1 MYNLIA
7 DPIITLR
14 LAHET
19 ISASLPR
26 TFALLLEDAIIDF
39 PALRPHQAPAW
50 HAFLVQLAFLATEGA
65 EVPTDPG
72 EWAGALRGLAPDW
85 PEDEPWSLVAPADA
99 PAFLQ
104 SAAPGGDLASYGTRI
119 ATPDEL
125 DPLVTAKNHDLKAAR
140 MRAATPEEWLFA
152 LVNLQTTEGVMGAGK
167 YGIMRMNSGY
177 GSRPFLGIH
186 PIGGPGARFRRD
198 LDVLRHRR
206 DALFARAQG
215 FAADRAIRLAWLE
228 PWDGSRSLPISDLHP
243 LVIEICRRVRLVAL
257 PDGALEARGTGT
269 AAPRI
274 AAKDLKGVTGDP
286 WAPVELGK
294 DGTKVVS
301 ISADGFGWRRMKE
314 LLLSTTGEERVFE
327 RPLLAKAVPED
338 GDTVEILAAALARGQ
353 GKTEGFHSRRVP
365 ITNRFAVRALT
376 EDAEERQRLARLA
389 EDFAA
394 HAMMAARNCLFPAL
408 CCLFRRGRTLTPDEE
423 RERWSRFH
431 RESDREMVR
440 QWMQRFD
447 RLIDRTFFE
456 CLWNGAES
464 EEAARQALDTWGA
477 WLHAAAFQVFDVAVE
492 AAPHTDQRRIFAA
505 VRARDLLY
513 GTLRKHLPVPT
524 ATPEPEAAHA
534 E

>member
-1 MYNLIA
+1 MHNLIT
-7 DPIITLR
+7 DSIITLQ

-19 ISASLPR
+19 IGASLPR
-26 TFALLLEDAIIDF
+26 AFALLIEDAVIDF

-50 HAFLVQLAFLATEGA
+50 HAFLVQLAFLATEDA
-65 EVPTDPG
+65 EVPTDPDG
-72 EWAGALRGLAPDW
+72 WVAALRGLATDW
-85 PEDEPWSLVAPADA
+85 PKDEPWCLVAPADA

-104 SAAPGGDLASYGTRI
+104 SAAPGGDLGSYGTSI

-167 YGIMRMNSGY
+167 YGIMRMNGGY
-177 GSRPFLGIH
+177 GSRPFLGVH

-198 LDVLRHRR
+198 LDVLRRRR

-353 GKTEGFHSRRVP
+353 GKTEGFHSRRLP

-389 EDFAA
+389 EDFAT
-394 HAMMAARNCLFPAL
+394 HAMTAANRCLRPAL
-408 CCLFRRGRTLTPDEE
+408 FLLFQKGPNSIKL
-423 RERWSRFH
+423 
-431 RESDREMVR
+431 DRPSTAAQVGP
-440 QWMQRFD
+440 WMQRFD

-464 EEAARQALDTWGA
+464 EEAARQALDAWDA

>member
-1 MYNLIA
+1 MHNLIT
-7 DPIITLR
+7 DPVITLR

-26 TFALLLEDAIIDF
+26 TFALLLKDAVIDF

-50 HAFLVQLAFLATEGA
+50 HAFLVQLAILATEDA
-65 EVPTDPG
+65 DVPTDADG
-72 EWAGALRGLAPDW
+72 WAAALRGLTPDW
-85 PEDEPWSLVAPADA
+85 PQDEPWRVVAPADA

-104 SAAPGGDLASYGTRI
+104 SAAPGGDLESYGTRI

-140 MRAATPEEWLFA
+140 MRAATQEEWLFA
-152 LVNLQTTEGVMGAGK
+152 LVNLQTMEGVMGAGK
-167 YGIMRMNSGY
+167 YGIMRMNGGY
-177 GSRPFLGIH
+177 GSRPFLGIQ
-186 PIGGPGARFRRD
+186 PTGGPGARFRRD
-198 LDVLRHRR
+198 LGALRRRR
-206 DALFARAQG
+206 DALFARTQG
-215 FAADRAIRLAWLE
+215 FAADRAIRLAWLA
-228 PWDGSRSLPISDLHP
+228 PWDGSRSLPISALHP

-257 PDGALEARGTGT
+257 PDGTLEARGIGT

-338 GDTVEILAAALARGQ
+338 GDTVEILAAALARGR
-353 GKTEGFHSRRVP
+353 GKTEGFHSRRLP

-376 EDAEERQRLARLA
+376 EDSEERQRLARLA
-389 EDFAA
+389 EDFAT
-394 HAMMAARNCLFPAL
+394 HAMTAANRCLRPAL
-408 CCLFRRGRTLTPDEE
+408 FLLFQKGPHSIKL
-423 RERWSRFH
+423 
-431 RESDREMVR
+431 DRPSTAAQVGP
-440 QWMQRFD
+440 WMQRFD

-456 CLWNGAES
+456 SLWTGAES
-464 EEAARQALDTWGA
+464 EEAARQALDAWGA

-505 VRARDLLY
+505 VRARDLLC
-513 GTLRKHLPVPT
+513 GTLRKYLSVPT